1 MKNDAQKDKSTAGT
15 DMTCQILFDKF
26 LDVSAVLRAC
36 CASVH
41 SFLVW
46 LTPVFRIIL
55 PYLDDHGKATQL
67 CHNKTKTGVK
77 DNTPQQFLELLPIQN
92 RKGGRQHPTPL

>member
-1 MKNDAQKDKSTAGT
+1 MRCDLLIAQKDKSTAGT

-46 LTPVFRIIL
+46 CDARCFMPALASTDAFFCLMLVLALR
-55 PYLDDHGKATQL
+55 HA
-67 CHNKTKTGVK
+67 HS
-77 DNTPQQFLELLPIQN
+77 
-92 RKGGRQHPTPL
+92 QHQDGYP